1 MSEPLER
8 HSLSAAWGDMLEDQY
23 RDFVESVK
31 EHGVTD
37 PLIVLLD
44 GKVLDGWHRHRAAVE
59 VGIDQELVCK
69 EFLGDDPV
77 GYVIRRNGDRRHLT
91 PGQRAACVVACYE
104 WAERGRP
111 RKSEPGSYFPSHA
124 TEQEMAAASGT
135 STKTIQQAKVAQ
147 ECGLGEQTRSGELS
161 PKAAAAKVR
170 GVPEK
175 PKGPTRTEKLEALVD
190 ALRMEVEEKAA
201 RIEELEQ
208 RVAFMER
215 ESSPVEAVRE
225 EMFNRYREQIRV
237 LKGSVGEWQT
247 KYNDVLTEN
256 KGLRAALKRLGDNV
270 KETPRQEATAPG
282 PVYQAPADGHHSRE
296 MEPEEVDTLEYVDDP
311 DGWESEDAQAWEAES
326 REDIGDDLATDVS
339 TYEASQWL
347 DGFRVGAYVVTDQ
360 GEQGVIQDIQ
370 DDRLL
375 VRLDNGLGELV
386 PMASG
391 QLSHE
396 DKNAGL

>member
-1 MSEPLER
+1 MTAQLER
-8 HSLSAAWGDMLEDQY
+8 HLLSVAWGDMPENDF
-23 RDFVESVK
+23 REFVESVR
-31 EHGVTD
+31 EHGVAD

-44 GKVLDGWHRHRAAVE
+44 GKVLDGWHRYRAAVE
-59 VGIDQELVCK
+59 VGIELELVCR

-77 GYVIRRNGDRRHLT
+77 GQVIRRNGDRRHLT

-111 RKSEPGSYFPSHA
+111 GKSEPGSYFPSPV
-124 TEQEMAAASGT
+124 TEQEMAAAAGT

-147 ECGLGEQTRSGELS
+147 EGGLSEQTRSGELS
-161 PKAAAAKVR
+161 PKAAAAKVL

-190 ALRMEVEEKAA
+190 ALKMEIEEKAA

-208 RVAFMER
+208 RLAFMER

-256 KGLRAALKRLGDNV
+256 KGLRAVLKRVGGNV
-270 KETPRQEATAPG
+270 KETPRQEAIAPG

-296 MEPEEVDTLEYVDDP
+296 MEPEEVDTFEYVDDP
-311 DGWESEDAQAWEAES
+311 DGWEAES
-326 REDIGDDLATDVS
+326 REDIGGDLAADVG

-360 GEQGVIQDIQ
+360 GEQGFIQDIQ

-375 VRLDNGLGELV
+375 VRLGNGLGELV
-386 PMASG
+386 AMESE
-391 QLSHE
+391 QVSHE
-396 DKNAGL
+396 DKNAGH